1 MAIGKTALDALRE
14 FWHTRF
20 TGVLALRSTYGD
32 AKLTKAYTLCD
43 ILERDL
49 KIPGMRDLGEKLLH
63 GRAGELGYDTDTSIR
78 AIEAASEK
86 GATIQSNR
94 KED

>member
-20 TGVLALRSTYGD
+20 AGTFALRSTYGD
-32 AKLTKAYTLCD
+32 AKLTKAFTLCD

-63 GRAGELGYDTDTSIR
+63 GRAGEMGYDTDTSIK

-86 GATIQSNR
+86 GATIQAR
-94 KED
+94 REE

>member
-1 MAIGKTALDALRE
+1 MAIGKTALDALKE
-14 FWHTRF
+14 FWHARF
-20 TGVLALRSTYGD
+20 GGGFILRSTYGD

-49 KIPGMRDLGEKLLH
+49 KVPGMRDLGEKLLH
-63 GRAGELGYDTDTSIR
+63 GRAGELGYDTDTSIK

-94 KED
+94 RDE